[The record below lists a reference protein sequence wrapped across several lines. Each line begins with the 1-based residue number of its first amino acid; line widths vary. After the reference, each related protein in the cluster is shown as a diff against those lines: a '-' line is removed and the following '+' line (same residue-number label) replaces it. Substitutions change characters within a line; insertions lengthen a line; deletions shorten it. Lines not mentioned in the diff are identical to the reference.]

1 MGGEE
6 ESQLADVLKH
16 LSGIHFVYCMLI
28 LGGTEAQFVNIFRH
42 KTQFIHIALAPNEK
56 F

>member
-16 LSGIHFVYCMLI
+16 LSGIRFVYCMLI
-28 LGGTEAQFVNIFRH
+28 LRGTEAQFVNIFRH
-42 KTQFIHIALAPNEK
+42 LVKAENTVYTYSACT
-56 F
+56 